1 MRKIFRSLF
10 ILLPVVLFAQGQ
22 NNRSF
27 THTVQLQ
34 EKPEAV
40 WNAITDFS
48 TFSLWDSNVVDLR
61 CPSELEEGSMCKVIV
76 RTGQVFDVEIL
87 ELKEGESYTVRYKL
101 KNGNVYIK
109 RALTSS
115 GSLELTESVW
125 YTGLSKRTFEGFKG
139 SDYDTT
145 LKTRLQDFKKY
156 LEEDLAEGQ

>member
-1 MRKIFRSLF
+1 MKKMFKLLLM
-10 ILLPVVLFAQGQ
+10 LLPVLVLAQGQ
-22 NNRSF
+22 NGRSF

-34 EKPEAV
+34 EKPETV

-48 TFSLWDSNVVDLR
+48 TFSLWDSNIVDLR
-61 CPSELEEGSMCKVIV
+61 CPNELSEGSMCKVIV
-76 RTGQVFDVEIL
+76 RSGQVFEVEVL
-87 ELKEGESYTVRYKL
+87 ELLEGQSYTARYKL

-109 RALTSS
+109 RALAAENT
-115 GSLELTESVW
+115 LELTETVW